1 MNTTASNPIRVRYA
15 PSPTGLPHVGNVRTA
30 LFNWLFARRLNGAFI
45 VRVEDTDQNRMVRD
59 AVDGILESLR
69 WLDLEWDEGPEVGGA
84 LRAVHA
90 IGAARAR
97 YTRRRRK
104 TLFKRGHAYYCICSP
119 ERLKELRKQQAKEK
133 KNPGYDGKCLKLS
146 ERELQAYRD
155 AGKSPVVRFKMVRDE
170 TISVDDIVR
179 GQVDWDSNLTD
190 DFVIIKSD
198 GFPTYHLANV
208 LDDHHMKITHVLRA
222 EEWLSSTPRHLALY
236 RALGLEPPL
245 FGHLP
250 MILGPDRSKLS
261 KRHGATA
268 LLEYRDMGY
277 LPETM
282 INFMVLLGWSLDDRT
297 EILDRPSLVES
308 FSLKRVVK
316 SGAIFNIDK
325 LEWMNGIYIRS
336 LAPDDLAARIRDYW
350 RQSSPPEIPQV
361 VDLAYLC
368 RIAPLIQPRLKT
380 LDDAAER
387 TAFFF
392 REKLDHV
399 PKDLIQKGMNAESAC
414 HALEQSLALMSGCDA
429 FTADALESAF
439 EELRLR
445 LELSRRQYFSL
456 LRVATTASR
465 VSPPLFETMEVLGR
479 GRCADRISGA
489 IEALRG

>member
-1 MNTTASNPIRVRYA
+1 MNTADIDPVRVRYA

-30 LFNWLFARRLNGAFI
+30 LFNWLFARRSNGSFI
-45 VRVEDTDQNRMVRD
+45 VRVEDTDQNRLVRD

-69 WLDLEWDEGPEVGGA
+69 WLDLEWDEGPEVGGPYGPYMQSER
-84 LRAVHA
+84 LP
-90 IGAARAR
+90 IYQEAAQDLIR
-97 YTRRRRK
+97 
-104 TLFKRGHAYYCICSP
+104 RGHAYYCICSP
-119 ERLKELRKQQAKEK
+119 ERLQDLRRQQAKEQ
-133 KNPGYDGKCLKLS
+133 KNPGYDGRCLSLS
-146 ERELQAYRD
+146 DRELQDYRD
-155 AGKSPVVRFKMVRDE
+155 GGNVPVVRFKMVRDE

-179 GQVDWDSNLTD
+179 GRVDWDSNLTD

-399 PKDLIQKGMNAESAC
+399 PKDLIQKGLNSESAC

-479 GRCADRISGA
+479 GRCEDRISGA

>member
-1 MNTTASNPIRVRYA
+1 MNTADIDPVRVRYA

-30 LFNWLFARRLNGAFI
+30 LFNWLFARRSNGSFI
-45 VRVEDTDQNRMVRD
+45 VRVEDTDQNRLVRD

-69 WLDLEWDEGPEVGGA
+69 WLDLEWDEGPEVGGPYGPYMQSER
-84 LRAVHA
+84 LP
-90 IGAARAR
+90 IYQEAAQDLI
-97 YTRRRRK
+97 RRD
-104 TLFKRGHAYYCICSP
+104 HAYYCICSP
-119 ERLKELRKQQAKEK
+119 ERLKELRKQQSREK
-133 KNPGYDGKCLKLS
+133 KNPGYDGKCVDLS

-155 AGKSPVVRFKMVRDE
+155 AGNAPVVRFRMVRDE

-179 GQVDWDSNLTD
+179 GRVDWDSNLTD

-208 LDDHHMKITHVLRA
+208 LDDHHMKISHVLRA

-236 RALGLEPPL
+236 GALGLEPPL

-277 LPETM
+277 LPETLT
-282 INFMVLLGWSLDDRT
+282 NFMALLGWSLDDRT
-297 EILDRPSLVES
+297 EILDRPALVES
-308 FSLKRVVK
+308 FSLRRVVK

-399 PKDLIQKGMNAESAC
+399 PKDLIQKGMNAENGC
-414 HALEQSLALMSGCDA
+414 HALEQSRALMSGCDA

-479 GRCADRISGA
+479 GRCEDRISGA